1 MARSETK
8 RFLPPEERM
17 AALMRALGHPA
28 RIAILKL
35 LAERGAMPCFEL
47 VEELPLAQA
56 TISQHLRT
64 LREVGLI
71 TFQTD
76 GPRSYYR
83 IRPETLQELDR
94 AFRFLM
100 MQLRPALSPEPG
112 FPPNVA

>member
-1 MARSETK
+1 MAHTEGK

-35 LAERGAMPCFEL
+35 LAERGAVPCFEL

-71 TFQTD
+71 TFQTE

-83 IRPETLQELDR
+83 IRPETLRELDR
-94 AFRFLM
+94 AFRFLL
-100 MQLRPALSPEPG
+100 MQLRPALSTEPD

>member
-1 MARSETK
+1 
-8 RFLPPEERM
+8 M

-35 LAERGAMPCFEL
+35 LAERGATPCFEL

-71 TFQTD
+71 TFQVE

-83 IRPETLQELDR
+83 IRPEVLQELDR

-100 MQLRPALSPEPG
+100 MQLRPALSPESGLPSG
-112 FPPNVA
+112 VA

>member
-1 MARSETK
+1 MSRKEMK

-35 LAERGAMPCFEL
+35 LAERGAMPCFEV

-56 TISQHLRT
+56 TISQHLRA
-64 LREVGLI
+64 LREVGLV
-71 TFQTD
+71 TFQTE

-83 IRPETLQELDR
+83 IQPEVLQELDR

-100 MQLRPALSPEPG
+100 MQLRPALSREAG
-112 FPPNVA
+112 FPSNIA

>member
-64 LREVGLI
+64 LREVGSSRSRP
-71 TFQTD
+71 TD
-76 GPRSYYR
+76 RVPTTAFVPRRCRSSTA
-83 IRPETLQELDR
+83 PF
-94 AFRFLM
+94 AF
-100 MQLRPALSPEPG
+100 S
-112 FPPNVA
+112 

>member
-1 MARSETK
+1 MARAEPK
-8 RFLPPEERM
+8 RFLPPEARM

-56 TISQHLRT
+56 TISQHLRA
-64 LREVGLI
+64 LREVGLV
-71 TFQTD
+71 TFQTE

-83 IRPETLQELDR
+83 IQPEVLQELDR

-100 MQLRPALSPEPG
+100 MQLRPAVPPDAA
-112 FPPNVA
+112 FPSHVA